1 MIIQNYLEI
10 PNKTF
15 LKFFSVS
22 NSICCCFS
30 INFAYTLYAIWHAI
44 INFGLFDTQKIK
56 YSTSLFI

>member
-15 LKFFSVS
+15 LKIFSVS

-30 INFAYTLYAIWHAI
+30 INFVYTLYAIWHAI
-44 INFGLFDTQKIK
+44 LIIILFNTKKID
-56 YSTSLFI
+56 